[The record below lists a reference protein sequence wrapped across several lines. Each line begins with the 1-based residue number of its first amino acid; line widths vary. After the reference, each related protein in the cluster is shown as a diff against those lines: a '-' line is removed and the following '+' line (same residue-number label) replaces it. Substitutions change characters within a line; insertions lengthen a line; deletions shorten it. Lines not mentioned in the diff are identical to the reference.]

1 MKKKIFIVAIIFI
14 LVISVFYCYK
24 FFIPGNNKSVKD
36 VNELNEYILNIE
48 SYNLEAKI
56 TVNSNKNTNTYW
68 LKEKSENGSLVTEVI
83 SENTNNGIIC
93 EYKNES
99 LTIRNTQLE
108 LPRIFADYKELFTNP
123 LDLNSFIQ
131 DYKLDEKKEI
141 KTKDD
146 YYIVSVKS
154 VNTQNKYTTHKVMYF
169 SRSKNQIERIEVK
182 DINNNQTIIIEYSN
196 FKLL

>member
-36 VNELNEYILNIE
+36 VNELNEYILNIKN
-48 SYNLEAKI
+48 YNLEAKI
-56 TVNSNKNTNTYW
+56 TVNSNKNTNTYL
-68 LKEKSENGSLVTEVI
+68 LKETNEKGNLVTEIV
-83 SENTNNGIIC
+83 SESTNNGIVC

-99 LTIRNTQLE
+99 LTIKNTELG
-108 LPRIFADYKELFTNP
+108 LPRIFADYKELFSNP
-123 LDLNSFIQ
+123 IDLNSFIE
-131 DYKLDEKKEI
+131 DYKVDDKKEI

-146 YYIVSVKS
+146 YYIVSVK
-154 VNTQNKYTTHKVMYF
+154 NRNLQNKYTTHKVMYF
-169 SRSKNQIERIEVK
+169 SRSKSRIERIEIK
-182 DINNNQTIIIEYSN
+182 DINNNQTIIIEYSS

>member
-14 LVISVFYCYK
+14 LVISIFYCYK

-99 LTIRNTQLE
+99 LTIKNTQLG

-169 SRSKNQIERIEVK
+169 SRSKNKIERIEVK

>member
-14 LVISVFYCYK
+14 LVISIFYCYK

-99 LTIRNTQLE
+99 LTIKNTQLG

-131 DYKLDEKKEI
+131 DYKLDEKKEV

-154 VNTQNKYTTHKVMYF
+154 MNTQNKYTTHKVMYF
-169 SRSKNQIERIEVK
+169 SRSKNKIERIEVK